1 MVTLLN
7 TSSKSVPSLSRS
19 VSHVVSL
26 SCYNSVLT
34 RSAPSADSLPC
45 FSNASKYVRE
55 WYLASHRFN
64 LDAWPCP
71 PAAPVISAMHAAT
84 LTPLSHPLR
93 RDSSSSQFSTSPS
106 SLYHEGS
113 SSDDEDLPPTPGT
126 PLTSYGSEGPD
137 SASRPSPTLYR
148 NALQQH
154 AQTQMQLQLQK
165 ESRKLTPPTSS
176 ASKVQVTLEPTSGP
190 SMTLC

>member
-1 MVTLLN
+1 M
-7 TSSKSVPSLSRS
+7 PSLSRS
-19 VSHVVSL
+19 VSHLVRL
-26 SCYNSVLT
+26 SYNSSVLT
-34 RSAPSADSLPC
+34 RSAPSPDSLPC

-93 RDSSSSQFSTSPS
+93 RDSSSSQVSTSPS

-126 PLTSYGSEGPD
+126 PLTPYGSEGPE

-154 AQTQMQLQLQK
+154 AQTQMQLQK
-165 ESRKLTPPTSS
+165 ESRKHTPPTSS